1 MAFSPWQALLM
12 RLDADAAVL
21 MLKSPWYRITD
32 LDLRDRRSPARARWA
47 RVAADHARPSARG
60 AQRMTGFRNIALAP
74 AGIAGTLL
82 TGIARCKAD
91 VLPEF
96 GQSGGRN

>member
-1 MAFSPWQALLM
+1 
-12 RLDADAAVL
+12 
-21 MLKSPWYRITD
+21 
-32 LDLRDRRSPARARWA
+32 
-47 RVAADHARPSARG
+47 
-60 AQRMTGFRNIALAP
+60 MTGFRNIALAP

-96 GQSGGRN
+96 GQSGGRRNHSRADEGQSG